1 MYFRA
6 LKIGT
11 FRRKTIRIM
20 KFIGQLIIVLLVTA
34 GMAHAEVKNKKDH
47 AAAVAGMYDGK
58 AYIEIMQREMPLKL
72 ELKRVHND
80 SVIVV
85 VTDFV
90 LPTGQKFSY
99 RSAGVS
105 VKPEVKDGKT
115 VYKLNIT
122 FVYNYNGMPMRV
134 TAAATITDGQLD
146 STVKAVIMDAM
157 ETKVTYKAKRAAKS

>member
-1 MYFRA
+1 M
-6 LKIGT
+6 KI
-11 FRRKTIRIM
+11 
-20 KFIGQLIIVLLVTA
+20 IGQLIIVLLVTA

-85 VTDFV
+85 VKDFV

-99 RSAGVS
+99 RSEGVS

-134 TAAATITDGQLD
+134 TATATIADGQLD